1 MGLDASAEP
10 QHDDNEGFFPVIHE
24 IAPHKFNN
32 EFKIVD
38 PKPTDYLIRYDGAKT
53 LLKKIVGQG
62 AATVASY
69 AIPRVGELLELQG
82 KTLADF
88 EGHYL
93 FCIDDMAFFL
103 DDSLAGKAGADCVAS
118 CENTA
123 PAGFEYMSNRTFRS
137 MNPVERMGGATAVH
151 IAHWESLNR
160 FCGRCGSATTRGSKE
175 RSIICPKCG
184 NVVYPRISPVVIV
197 AVRNGDKLLMA
208 HNIDN
213 PNPRLFLI
221 SGFVEIGD
229 SLENAVR
236 REVMEETGLR
246 VKNIR
251 YFGSQPWPFS
261 DSLIAGFT
269 AELDGEDTIHM
280 QASELSEAMWVKRE
294 DIPEYET
301 DVSISCCLIEN
312 FRRGFTLD
320 PAL

>member
-1 MGLDASAEP
+1 M
-10 QHDDNEGFFPVIHE
+10 IHE
-24 IAPHKFNN
+24 ILPHKLNN
-32 EFKIVD
+32 EFKVCD
-38 PKPTDYLIRYDGAKT
+38 PKPTDFLICYDGSKT
-53 LLKKIVGQG
+53 LLKKSGDG
-62 AATVASY
+62 Y

-82 KTLADF
+82 KSLDDF

-93 FCIDDMAFFL
+93 FCIDDTAFFL
-103 DDSLAGKAGADCVAS
+103 DNRTV
-118 CENTA
+118 EA
-123 PAGFEYMSNRTFRS
+123 PEGYEFMGSRTFRG

-151 IAHWESLNR
+151 IAHWESLNK
-160 FCGRCGSATTRGSKE
+160 FCGRCGNVTIRSDHE

-197 AVRNGDKLLMA
+197 AVHNGDKLLMA

-221 SGFVEIGD
+221 SGFVEVGE
-229 SLENAVR
+229 SLEQAVH
-236 REVMEETGLR
+236 REVMEEAGLR

-269 AELDGEDTIHM
+269 AELDGDDTIRM
-280 QASELSEAMWVKRE
+280 QQEELSEAMWVKRE

-312 FRRGFTLD
+312 FRRGFTINN
-320 PAL
+320 

>member
-1 MGLDASAEP
+1 M
-10 QHDDNEGFFPVIHE
+10 IHE
-24 IAPHKFNN
+24 IAPHILNN
-32 EFKIVD
+32 GFRVAD
-38 PKPTDYLIRYDGAKT
+38 PKPTDFVIRYDGAKT
-53 LLKKIVGQG
+53 LLKKVDDG
-62 AATVASY
+62 Y
-69 AIPRVGELLELQG
+69 AIPRVGELLALEG

-93 FCIDDMAFFL
+93 FCIDDTAFFL
-103 DDSLAGKAGADCVAS
+103 DDSAS
-118 CENTA
+118 AEV
-123 PAGFEYMSNRTFRS
+123 PAGYEYMGSRTFRG

-151 IAHWESLNR
+151 IAHWESLNK
-160 FCGRCGSATTRGSKE
+160 FCGKCGNVTIRGDRE
-175 RSIICPKCG
+175 RSIVCPKCG

-221 SGFVEIGD
+221 SGFVEVGE
-229 SLENAVR
+229 SLEQAVH
-236 REVMEETGLR
+236 REVMEEAGLR

-269 AELDGEDTIHM
+269 AELDGDDTIRM
-280 QASELSEAMWVKRE
+280 QQEELSEAMWVKRE

-312 FRRGFTLD
+312 FRRGYTL
-320 PAL
+320 

>member
-1 MGLDASAEP
+1 MI
-10 QHDDNEGFFPVIHE
+10 HDIL
-24 IAPHKFNN
+24 PHVLNN
-32 EFKIVD
+32 EFKVCD
-38 PKPTDYLIRYDGAKT
+38 PKPTDFVIRYDGAKT
-53 LLKKIVGQG
+53 LLKKVATSGQEG
-62 AATVASY
+62 ASAAGY
-69 AIPRVGELLELQG
+69 AIPRVGELLALEG

-93 FCIDDMAFFL
+93 FSIDDTAFFL
-103 DDSLAGKAGADCVAS
+103 DDSIEAKPADTVATPEGYEFMGS
-118 CENTA
+118 
-123 PAGFEYMSNRTFRS
+123 RTFRT

-151 IAHWESLNR
+151 IAHWESLNK
-160 FCGRCGSATTRGSKE
+160 FCGKCGNVTIRGDHE
-175 RSIICPKCG
+175 RSIVCPKCG

-221 SGFVEIGD
+221 SGFVEVGE
-229 SLENAVR
+229 SLEQAVH
-236 REVMEETGLR
+236 REVMEEAGLR

-261 DSLIAGFT
+261 DSMIAGFT
-269 AELDGEDTIHM
+269 AELDGDDTIRM
-280 QASELSEAMWVKRE
+280 QASELSEAMWVSRE

-312 FRRGFTLD
+312 FRRGFTL
-320 PAL
+320 

>member
-1 MGLDASAEP
+1 M
-10 QHDDNEGFFPVIHE
+10 IHE
-24 IAPHKFNN
+24 IAPHKLNN
-32 EFKIVD
+32 EFKVCD
-38 PKPTDYLIRYDGAKT
+38 PKPTDFLVCYDGAKT
-53 LLKKIVGQG
+53 LLKKSGDGYV
-62 AATVASY
+62 
-69 AIPRVGELLELQG
+69 IPRVGEFLESQG
-82 KTLADF
+82 KSLDDF

-93 FCIDDMAFFL
+93 FSIDDTAFFL
-103 DDSLAGKAGADCVAS
+103 DNRTVEVPEGYEFMG
-118 CENTA
+118 
-123 PAGFEYMSNRTFRS
+123 NRTFRG
-137 MNPVERMGGATAVH
+137 MNPVERMGGATAAH
-151 IAHWESLNR
+151 IAHWESLNK
-160 FCGRCGSATTRGSKE
+160 FCGRCGNVTIRGDHE

-221 SGFVEIGD
+221 SGFVEVGE
-229 SLENAVR
+229 SLEQAVH
-236 REVMEETGLR
+236 REVMEEAGLR

-269 AELDGEDTIHM
+269 AELDGDDTIRM
-280 QASELSEAMWVKRE
+280 QQEELSEAMWVKRE

-312 FRRGFTLD
+312 FRRGFTINS
-320 PAL
+320 

>member
-1 MGLDASAEP
+1 M
-10 QHDDNEGFFPVIHE
+10 IHE
-24 IAPHKFNN
+24 ILPHKLKN
-32 EFKIVD
+32 EFRVQD
-38 PKPTDYLIRYDGAKT
+38 PKPTDYLIRYDGSKT
-53 LLKKIVGQG
+53 LLKKKVEGYI
-62 AATVASY
+62 
-69 AIPRVGELLELQG
+69 IPQVGELLAVEG

-93 FCIDDMAFFL
+93 FSIDDAAFFL
-103 DDSLAGKAGADCVAS
+103 DDSLAGKTDSAAS
-118 CENTA
+118 AA
-123 PAGFEYMSNRTFRS
+123 PEGFEFMGNRTFRG
-137 MNPVERMGGATAVH
+137 MNPVERMGGATAAH
-151 IAHWESLNR
+151 IAHWESQNK
-160 FCGRCGSATTRGSKE
+160 FCGKCGNVTIRGDHE

-221 SGFVEIGD
+221 SGFVEIGE
-229 SLENAVR
+229 SLEQAVH
-236 REVMEETGLR
+236 REVMEEAGLR
-246 VKNIR
+246 VQNIR

-269 AELDGEDTIHM
+269 AELDGDDTIHM
-280 QASELSEAMWVKRE
+280 QKEELSEAMWVKRE

-312 FRRGFTLD
+312 FRRGFTIN
-320 PAL
+320 P

>member
-1 MGLDASAEP
+1 M
-10 QHDDNEGFFPVIHE
+10 IHE
-24 IAPHKFNN
+24 ILPHVLNN
-32 EFKIVD
+32 EFKVAD
-38 PKPTDYLIRYDGAKT
+38 PKPTDFVIRYDGAKT
-53 LLKKIVGQG
+53 LLKKVDDG
-62 AATVASY
+62 Y
-69 AIPRVGELLELQG
+69 AIPRVGELLALEG

-93 FCIDDMAFFL
+93 FCIDDTAFFL
-103 DDSLAGKAGADCVAS
+103 DDSAS
-118 CENTA
+118 AEV
-123 PAGFEYMSNRTFRS
+123 PAGYEYMGSRTFRG

-151 IAHWESLNR
+151 IAHWESLNK
-160 FCGRCGSATTRGSKE
+160 FCGKCGSVTIRGDRE
-175 RSIICPKCG
+175 RSIVCPKCG

-221 SGFVEIGD
+221 SGFVEIGE
-229 SLENAVR
+229 SLEQAVH
-236 REVMEETGLR
+236 REVMEEAGLR

-269 AELDGEDTIHM
+269 AELDGDDTIRM
-280 QASELSEAMWVKRE
+280 QQEELSEAMWVKRE

-312 FRRGFTLD
+312 FRRGFTLG
-320 PAL
+320 

>member
-1 MGLDASAEP
+1 M
-10 QHDDNEGFFPVIHE
+10 IHE
-24 IAPHKFNN
+24 ILPHKLNN
-32 EFKIVD
+32 EFKVCD
-38 PKPTDYLIRYDGAKT
+38 PKPTDFLIRYDGSKT
-53 LLKKIVGQG
+53 LLKKSGDG
-62 AATVASY
+62 Y

-82 KTLADF
+82 KSLDDF

-93 FCIDDMAFFL
+93 FSIDDTAFFL
-103 DDSLAGKAGADCVAS
+103 DDSVAAKAADAAVK
-118 CENTA
+118 A
-123 PAGFEYMSNRTFRS
+123 PEGFEYMGSRTFRS

-160 FCGRCGSATTRGSKE
+160 FCGRCGSATTHGEKE
-175 RSIICPKCG
+175 RSIVCPKCG

-221 SGFVEIGD
+221 SGFVEVGE
-229 SLENAVR
+229 SLEQAVH
-236 REVMEETGLR
+236 REVQEEAGVK
-246 VKNIR
+246 VKNVR

-269 AELDGEDTIHM
+269 AELDGDDTIRM
-280 QASELSEAMWVKRE
+280 QQEELSEAMWVKRE

-312 FRRGFTLD
+312 FRRGFTIGQ
-320 PAL
+320 P